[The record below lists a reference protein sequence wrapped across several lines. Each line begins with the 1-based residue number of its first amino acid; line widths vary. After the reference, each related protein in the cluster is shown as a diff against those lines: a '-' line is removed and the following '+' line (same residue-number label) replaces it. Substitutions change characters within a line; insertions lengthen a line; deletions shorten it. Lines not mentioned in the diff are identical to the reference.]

1 MNLWKYEEKKHLE
14 SAWRGWTWLEMAR
27 VCHGLCQFG
36 PFFSTVLFRNNQFSH
51 RIPPFS
57 IGLIPNKYSPP
68 PPPTSHPLFIP
79 SIGWPSH
86 TRLDLQYFLFQLSAL
101 RNFLLYPASPPLPSP
116 SLTFA
121 SSSVLISPS
130 LSRSNKAN
138 ASCRT
143 KWDTALNLPLYSAL
157 QAADKRIIIE
167 EEKS

>member
-1 MNLWKYEEKKHLE
+1 MKKKNIWNWHEKAGHGWK
-14 SAWRGWTWLEMAR
+14 WLEYAM
-27 VCHGLCQFG
+27 VCANLAL
-36 PFFSTVLFRNNQFSH
+36 FSPLFCSETINSLTAFPLSLLVWFPTNT
-51 RIPPFS
+51 PPR
-57 IGLIPNKYSPP
+57 PRPP
-68 PPPTSHPLFIP
+68 PIP
-79 SIGWPSH
+79 CSSPVLDDLHTLDWICNISYFNFLPS
-86 TRLDLQYFLFQLSAL
+86 AI
-101 RNFLLYPASPPLPSP
+101 FLLYPASPPLPSP
-116 SLTFA
+116 SLTFV